1 MKSSAIARIV
11 LFSIAIVILGG
22 ILVGGLTI
30 HKVSTAVDWT
40 QLFHSA
46 SGFGSIEGGTVAS
59 MGEVSPEN
67 VKNIEINWTSGSVT
81 IQRADVD
88 TISFAEDPGLDE
100 NQKMLWKL
108 QGDTLVINNSRYRVV
123 IGISKSK
130 DLVVTVPMDWNCNDL
145 EINCVSADTTLNSI
159 TANDVTI
166 NAVSGLCDFTGNCTI
181 DKLTVETVD
190 GDITYSGTLNKLNCE
205 GVSADFRGTFI
216 AVPHS
221 IELSTVDGNI
231 DLILPAD
238 AGFTAELDT
247 ISGKFTSNFD
257 TVVSGSRYSCGNGAC
272 SIEVDGVSGNITIN
286 KAQ

>member
-1 MKSSAIARIV
+1 MKTNAIVRIV
-11 LFSIAIVILGG
+11 LFSIAILVLGG
-22 ILVGGLTI
+22 ILVGGMLLYTFAVNTDWNN
-30 HKVSTAVDWT
+30 VSEFVG
-40 QLFHSA
+40 
-46 SGFGSIEGGTVAS
+46 GFFATTDGTVAS
-59 MGEVSPEN
+59 VGELSAAE

-159 TANDVTI
+159 TANEVTI

-181 DKLTVETVD
+181 DKLNVETVD